1 MPHEV
6 DASKAI
12 AAVALRAA
20 ATKLRRVTDLSPHE
34 RLLDEAV
41 KAFRAKGYGAANL
54 GRIATAAGMS
64 KSTIYRFVD
73 SKADL
78 FAQVVEDGMR
88 RNNLTALAAA
98 PAPGEDLPET
108 LRRALLTMTALA
120 LSPDGI
126 ASDRL
131 INRERQQFPELAALH
146 DRALAPFLQGLVGL
160 LAAGRDAGRL
170 AITDPH
176 WAAIRLVDITLAEAR
191 RQALSGGDP
200 APEPAQQAK
209 LVDDALELFL
219 KGAEAR

>member
-1 MPHEV
+1 M
-6 DASKAI
+6 
-12 AAVALRAA
+12 
-20 ATKLRRVTDLSPHE
+20 TDLSPRE

-41 KAFRAKGYGAANL
+41 KAFRADGYGAANL

-64 KSTIYRFVD
+64 KSTIYKFVD

-88 RNNLTALAAA
+88 RNNLTALTAT
-98 PAPGEDLPET
+98 PLPGETPRET
-108 LRRALLTMTALA
+108 LRRALLAMTALA
-120 LSPDGI
+120 LSPDGL

-131 INRERQQFPELAALH
+131 INRERWQFPELAALH
-146 DRALAPFLQGLVGL
+146 DRALAPFLQSLVGL
-160 LAAGRDAGRL
+160 LAAGRDAGWL
-170 AITDPH
+170 VIADPQ

-191 RQALSGGDP
+191 RQALSGRDP
-200 APEPAQQAK
+200 APEPEQQAK